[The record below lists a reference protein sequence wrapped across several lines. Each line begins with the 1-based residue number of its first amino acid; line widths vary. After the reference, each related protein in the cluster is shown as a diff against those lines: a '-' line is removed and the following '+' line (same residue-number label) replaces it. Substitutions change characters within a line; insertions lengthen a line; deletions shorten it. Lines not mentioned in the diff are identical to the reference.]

1 MAPMRPEA
9 RDPADTRRRISLTRE
24 QRDRIDTAAAALEAH
39 AGHDEDPLTMLLAAA
54 DLRGV
59 VGEWDVANEREVRRP
74 RRTAAPAGAA
84 PGRQRRVG
92 GLGLDRAGRARRPQG
107 HEQRPRRRRDGDP
120 RRRDRRPRSGRAAT
134 EMTTHRR
141 PDEPPSL
148 LEQAVISALLRR
160 PARYLR
166 ELLAE
171 AERRGQPDLARLA
184 RQVIAWRAGQRG

>member
-1 MAPMRPEA
+1 
-9 RDPADTRRRISLTRE
+9 
-24 QRDRIDTAAAALEAH
+24 
-39 AGHDEDPLTMLLAAA
+39 
-54 DLRGV
+54 
-59 VGEWDVANEREVRRP
+59 
-74 RRTAAPAGAA
+74 
-84 PGRQRRVG
+84 
-92 GLGLDRAGRARRPQG
+92 
-107 HEQRPRRRRDGDP
+107 
-120 RRRDRRPRSGRAAT
+120 
-134 EMTTHRR
+134 MTTHRR